1 MNKTFTLIILAV
13 LSGFCGY
20 SGTIY
25 WVGTTGNYSDGANWN
40 TQSNGSGTSGAP
52 VNTDDI
58 VIDRNATITID
69 GNFQPSSLWIINN
82 ATVTFT
88 NAIAARTYSIGGSA
102 TMFPQFK
109 VEAGSTLNITGTS
122 SILIEMIA
130 GNSAQIFGT
139 IDITGTGSRM
149 TYLGGTT
156 TVMTGGK
163 LRYGPGSSNGTGSL
177 ATFFMLNGSTYEVYK
192 NGGSFPT
199 GTYDPGSLILNTG
212 AVANP
217 ALFNMNSSVGSYG
230 NYAFNSPGFTNTTNG
245 INQNISFHDFRILND
260 GAGKWVFSTSN
271 STSYTLTVTGQF
283 FVDLNCTFD
292 VNRAASGSQPTTIL
306 ASGDVFCYGN
316 FIESG
321 NNTGSIIE
329 LIGSLPANLV
339 IQPGSMEGDV
349 SVRMNRTAD
358 VLSSDLYMS
367 ISPNAKLY
375 LVNGNIDVLTNNEV
389 VYIQNKAPDAIV
401 GGSIAS
407 HIIGRLIRVSDQTSS
422 YAFPVSN
429 NASQLA
435 LAVINPSTTDSTVW
449 DVSFL
454 APNPNAGSGL
464 TPGVI
469 DMVTP
474 YYWTIDAIGTPA
486 SGASNL
492 TLHYSDLVSS
502 TVLIP
507 AQLKMITWNGSNWV
521 SLGGTDN
528 GGNVTNTLGSSGGAA
543 PGDPIN
549 NFAIFRPYALGG
561 VLGTLPIS
569 IEYFTGAKSGR
580 NHNLNWKVSCSNSP
594 YLTMTLERSKDSR
607 SFLGIKTIS
616 ADAARCLEP
625 FSHSDADPMEGLNY
639 YRIKIT
645 DADGKVSYSKIIGLL
660 NRNGGFE
667 VVGISPNPS
676 VPGQETVINISSASK
691 SVITIVL
698 TDMHGRRISTQTYN
712 CIAGNN
718 QYQVNTNQLPAGKYQ
733 VTVLSENGEYV
744 SKQLIKL

>member
-1 MNKTFTLIILAV
+1 MKKKFTCILLAMI
-13 LSGFCGY
+13 SCFYGY
-20 SGTIY
+20 AGTIY

-52 VNTDDI
+52 TNIDDI

-88 NAIAARTYSIGGSA
+88 NTIAARTYSIGGSA
-102 TMFPQFK
+102 TVFPQFK
-109 VEAGSTLNITGTS
+109 VEAGATLNITGTS
-122 SILIEMIA
+122 SILLDMIA

-139 IDITGTGSRM
+139 IDITGSGSRM

-156 TVMTGGK
+156 IVMTGGK

-177 ATFFMLNGSTYEVYK
+177 ATFFMLSGSTYEVYK

-230 NYAFNSPGFTNTTNG
+230 NYEFNSPGYTNSTNG
-245 INQNISFHDFRILND
+245 INQNVSFHDFRILND

-271 STSYTLTVTGQF
+271 STAYTLTVTGQL
-283 FVDLNCTFD
+283 FVDYNCTLD
-292 VNRAASGSQPTTIL
+292 INRAASGSQPTTIM
-306 ASGDVFCYGN
+306 AGADVFCYGN
-316 FIESG
+316 MIESG
-321 NNTGSIIE
+321 NNTGSILE
-329 LIGSLPANLV
+329 LIGANPANLV
-339 IQPGSMEGDV
+339 FEPTSLDGDV
-349 SVRMNRTAD
+349 SLKMNRTAD
-358 VLSSDLYMS
+358 MICGDLYMS
-367 ISPNAKLY
+367 KSLNAKLY
-375 LVNGNIDVLTNNEV
+375 LENGNIDVLTNSEV

-407 HIIGRLIRVSDQTSS
+407 HIIGRLIRVSNQTSS

-435 LAVINPSTTDSTVW
+435 LAVINPGSTDSTVW

-454 APNPNAGSGL
+454 APNPNANNGL
-464 TPGVI
+464 TPGSI

-474 YYWTIDAIGTPA
+474 YYWTIDALGAPA
-486 SGASNL
+486 AGASNL
-492 TLHYSDLVSS
+492 TLHYSDLASS
-502 TVLIP
+502 AVLIP
-507 AQLKMITWNGSNWV
+507 AQLKMLTWNGSNWV
-521 SLGGTDN
+521 SLGGVDN

-543 PGDPIN
+543 PADPIT

-561 VLGTLPIS
+561 VLGTLPIG
-569 IEYFTGAKSGR
+569 IEYFTGSKNGR
-580 NHNLNWKVSCSNSP
+580 NHNLNWKVNCTNSP
-594 YLTMTLERSKDSR
+594 GITMSLERSKDSR
-607 SFLGIKTIS
+607 SFNSIKTIT
-616 ADAARCLEP
+616 ADATRCLEP
-625 FSHSDADPMEGLNY
+625 FNHIDADPLSGLNY
-639 YRIKIT
+639 YRIKVT
-645 DADGKVSYSKIIGLL
+645 EADGQMSYSKIIGLL

-676 VPGQETVINISSASK
+676 QAGQETMISISSATK
-691 SVITIVL
+691 GTVTILL
-698 TDMHGRRISTQTYN
+698 TDMLGRRLSTQTYN

-718 QYQVNTNQLPAGKYQ
+718 QILINTKNIQSGQYQ
-733 VTVLSENGEYV
+733 VTVLSETGEAI